1 MGKLHVFNPE
11 HDIALAS
18 HQWQF
23 TSPRA
28 GRQLREDLCWL
39 PVLWAS
45 EGDAILVSDS
55 FDVSQ
60 LDAEYQNFKFVTLN
74 EIHNKKFRLTDLS
87 SNDRTSFFDVVS
99 PWGFDRA
106 IAHSLGYVHTPELT
120 SRLDKIRM
128 LSSRQWCASH
138 LQNDV
143 DYCTSSLEVEASI
156 SRHVTNTRR
165 MKGPSDTGVVFKS
178 PWSSSGRGVQ
188 FHYNATWVSSVI
200 RRQGGIIVEPQYQ
213 KVIDFAFEYIS
224 HDGIIEYAGLSLFAT
239 SGGAYTGNILA
250 SEVEKERIL
259 AQYLSLERQKE
270 LRQSIIDKVSADITP
285 VYQGP
290 FGVDMMIVSADA
302 TSETSIEHDQVVV
315 CELNLRRTMGHVA
328 LALSRT
334 HLGEM
339 QIKFDGNHYSLQ
351 IRE

>member
-1 MGKLHVFNPE
+1 MAKLHVFNPE

-39 PVLWAS
+39 PVFWAA
-45 EGDAILVSDS
+45 EGDAILVSNS
-55 FDVSQ
+55 FDINQ
-60 LDAEYQNFKFVTLN
+60 LSAEYQGFRFVTLDDICN
-74 EIHNKKFRLTDLS
+74 GRFHLSDLS
-87 SNDRTSFFDVVS
+87 SNDATSFFDVVS

-106 IAHSLGYVHTPELT
+106 IAHSLGFVHTPELT

-138 LQNDV
+138 LQQDV
-143 DYCTSSLEVEASI
+143 DYCTSCLEVETSI
-156 SRHVTNTRR
+156 SRHAASSERV
-165 MKGPSDTGVVFKS
+165 KGQSDNSVVFKS

-188 FHYNATWVSSVI
+188 FHYSEAWVASVI

-213 KVIDFAFEYIS
+213 KIIDFAFEYNS
-224 HDGIIEYAGLSLFAT
+224 HDGIVEYAGLSLFST

-259 AQYLSLERQKE
+259 AQYLSFERQNE
-270 LRQSIIDKVSADITP
+270 LRQSIIDKVSADIAP

-290 FGVDMMIVSADA
+290 FGVDMMIVDSGTA
-302 TSETSIEHDQVVV
+302 SETPIDHYHVVV

-339 QIKFDGNHYSLQ
+339 QIKYDGNHYSLQ